1 MKIVHNDRRNNF
13 THLSTRNKLY
23 HMEHIDED
31 STVIQPWQC
40 YSTTRSSTLIIS
52 EKALC
57 VCVCVEMLIFI
68 HRFIRR
74 P

>member
-13 THLSTRNKLY
+13 THLSTTNKFY

-40 YSTTRSSTLIIS
+40 YSTTRSS
-52 EKALC
+52 
-57 VCVCVEMLIFI
+57 
-68 HRFIRR
+68 R
-74 P
+74 